1 MIETIQNRLALA
13 RSKCLV
19 VTKKILEST
28 VDRRSDCNDGFGN
41 DRTAYVSSASMMH
54 RKSGTIFFANG
65 ALQSYCNRAIAKV
78 LTALL

>member
-1 MIETIQNRLALA
+1 MLGSYIKNP
-13 RSKCLV
+13 V
-19 VTKKILEST
+19 F
-28 VDRRSDCNDGFGN
+28 SD
-41 DRTAYVSSASMMH
+41 DRTAHLSSAARMH